1 MKGVCLY
8 EMMCV
13 RALELDLYITIS
25 LIDTSHKT
33 CIVFNFIQ
41 LGIES
46 TVLTT
51 RSENEN
57 HYIFHVYFHFRYLD
71 THYLPYHVHY

>member
-1 MKGVCLY
+1 
-8 EMMCV
+8 MMFV
-13 RALELDLYITIS
+13 RALELDLFITIS
-25 LIDTSHKT
+25 LMDTAHT
-33 CIVFNFIQ
+33 NFIFFDFIQ
-41 LGIES
+41 LGIAS

-57 HYIFHVYFHFRYLD
+57 HYFTQVYFHFKYLD